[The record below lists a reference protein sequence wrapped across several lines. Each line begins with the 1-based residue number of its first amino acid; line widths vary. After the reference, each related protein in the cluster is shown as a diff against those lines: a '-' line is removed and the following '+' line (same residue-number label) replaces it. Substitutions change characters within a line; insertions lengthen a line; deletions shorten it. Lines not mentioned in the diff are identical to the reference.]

1 MTVAENVKNIL
12 IEQLGVDAD
21 EVTPDASLEQDL
33 GMDSLDAVEIV
44 MAFEEEYGIEI
55 PDEDAQKVTKVSDIV
70 AYLERRLMD
79 HSADLGKAKR

>member
-1 MTVAENVKNIL
+1 MTVGENVKNIL